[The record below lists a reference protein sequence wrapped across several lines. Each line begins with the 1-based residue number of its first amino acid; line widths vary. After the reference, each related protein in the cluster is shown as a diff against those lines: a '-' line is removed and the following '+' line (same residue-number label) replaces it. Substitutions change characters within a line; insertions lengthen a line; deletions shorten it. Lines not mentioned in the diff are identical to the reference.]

1 MLSDSQI
8 ILRGFIAYDFQPN
21 TTDEA
26 YPFPDYLMENLD
38 LIKRPIVDK
47 KSSFVDLLDN
57 LSAND
62 SFTFEDK
69 HLKTGK

>member
-1 MLSDSQI
+1 
-8 ILRGFIAYDFQPN
+8 
-21 TTDEA
+21 
-26 YPFPDYLMENLD
+26 MENLD